1 MPPFKPQLP
10 RLSSCLLSRPLSP
23 VHAARRQFTRISP
36 SPRRYPSLIT
46 TVSIVSASAAA
57 YYLAANTFPN
67 VPHPSRLLERLLP
80 APLLLDAPPTPVQTL
95 IEATSPEEQVD
106 TGNSTIPQF
115 PNRIWLPYS
124 SASST
129 STKSRT
135 LPFGTALP
143 SNSTASGASSSGEE
157 YTLLGLGIR
166 KVSFLRIQVYVVGIY
181 VATSSLPVLQ
191 ESLIRSSTSSASP
204 ASTLVADEKSA
215 LREKLLS
222 ASPES
227 EELWSRVLAGSSP
240 GIKTALRITPTRATD
255 FGHMREGWVRSILS
269 RSSPAAGTLL
279 GQPNLGVGLDESIN
293 AFKAIFGGGRKGV
306 GKGKVLVMSRESAG
320 QLNVYLEEEE
330 EEEEKGEGAE
340 RKKKG
345 GAETQAQAQAQAQ
358 EERTTRRPIKYL
370 GGLEDERISR
380 LVWLGYLAG
389 KNVASEDARASVVDG
404 VMGVVGRPIGTVETR
419 VI

>member
-10 RLSSCLLSRPLSP
+10 RLSSCFSSRPLSP
-23 VHAARRQFTRISP
+23 VHVARRHFTRIPP
-36 SPRRYPSLIT
+36 SPRRYPTRLAT
-46 TVSIVSASAAA
+46 TLSIVSASATA

-67 VPHPSRLLERLLP
+67 VPHPSRLIERLLP
-80 APLLLDAPPTPVQTL
+80 APLLLDALPAPVQTL
-95 IEATSPEEQVD
+95 TETASPEDQVE
-106 TGNSTIPQF
+106 TGNSTIPQL
-115 PNRIWLPYS
+115 PKKIWLPYS

-129 STKSRT
+129 GTKTRT

-143 SNSTASGASSSGEE
+143 SNSSASDASSSGEE

-181 VATSSLPVLQ
+181 VATSSLPALQ

-222 ASPES
+222 TGPES
-227 EELWSRVLAGSSP
+227 EELWNSVLAGSSAP
-240 GIKTALRITPTRATD
+240 GIKTALRITPTRNTD
-255 FGHMREGWVRSILS
+255 FGHMREGWVRSILA
-269 RSSPAAGTLL
+269 RSDPTAGTLL

-320 QLNVYLEEEE
+320 QLNVYLEE
-330 EEEEKGEGAE
+330 GEG
-340 RKKKG
+340 G
-345 GAETQAQAQAQAQ
+345 GAESTKKEGGEAQAQAQAQAQ
-358 EERTTRRPIKYL
+358 GERTIHRPIKYL

-389 KNVASEDARASVVDG
+389 KNVASEEARASVVDG
-404 VMGVVGRPIGTVETR
+404 VMGVVSRPIGTVETR